1 MLWHFS
7 LLNPPKIASPKLSL
21 WQVGLFG
28 VAGTTIVCKS
38 VWGFSG
44 YSTPQLDDDPRIGD
58 EFLGHYRL
66 FRVGLRIFEIVLQ
79 LAPVDTARP
88 IDLIQRQVETFFPPR
103 AVLGIGPGQRTAYAQ
118 VDGLMDS
125 PLIGQETQLSFLS
138 CWLL

>member
-1 MLWHFS
+1 
-7 LLNPPKIASPKLSL
+7 
-21 WQVGLFG
+21 
-28 VAGTTIVCKS
+28 
-38 VWGFSG
+38 
-44 YSTPQLDDDPRIGD
+44 
-58 EFLGHYRL
+58 
-66 FRVGLRIFEIVLQ
+66 LRIFEIVLQ
-79 LAPVDTARP
+79 LAPVDAARP